1 MSRDPE
7 NGSILALRG
16 VVKDF
21 PGARALKGVDFDVRR
36 GEIVGLVGENG
47 AGKSTLM
54 KILVGLHRM
63 DAGTMAVRGTPFTP
77 RDPQDAIRHGVGMV
91 FQEQSLLPNMT
102 VAENMVL
109 CHEGRFRR
117 GPLLAVGAIAAETK
131 AILADCGFDV
141 DPRAIVGDLSQ
152 ARRQMVEIARLLW
165 LSRQYGVADP
175 VLILDE
181 PTTVLVAAEIQ
192 QLFDLLRGLRREASI
207 VFISHRLEEVLA
219 LATRVVVFK
228 DGQNVA
234 DLPAA
239 GAAVETIENLMVGHE
254 LAADHYQTN
263 EQVEPGADEVLR
275 VDGLSLRGKFEPVSF
290 AVRRGEI
297 LCLGGVMGSGKE
309 EICKCLAGVLRAD
322 AGTVSVDG
330 RRVDLS
336 RPSAAI
342 AAGIGYLP
350 ADRRDEGLGLQMDVK
365 SNITLVMLRR
375 LIRGGILSLGREKR
389 IAADWVEQLRI
400 RTRSLA
406 AHAGTL
412 SGGNQQKVVM
422 AKWLA
427 SDARLLILDHPT
439 RGVDVGAKEEIY
451 HRIRALARDGI
462 AMIIM
467 CDTMEEDIGLCN
479 RMITL
484 RDGRVTAEI
493 PCPPTAKPAPV
504 DIIRHVV

>member
-1 MSRDPE
+1 
-7 NGSILALRG
+7 
-16 VVKDF
+16 VKNF
-21 PGARALKGVDFDVRR
+21 PGVRALKGVDFSVRR

-54 KILVGLHRM
+54 KVLIGLHRM
-63 DAGTMAVRGTPFTP
+63 DAGTMTVRGTPFTP
-77 RDPQDAIRHGVGMV
+77 RDPQDAIRNGIGMV
-91 FQEQSLLPNMT
+91 FQEQSLLANLT
-102 VAENMVL
+102 VAENIVL
-109 CHEGRFRR
+109 CHERKFAR
-117 GPLLAVGAIAAETK
+117 GPLLSTAAIRAEAK
-131 AILADCGFDV
+131 AILASCGFDV
-141 DPRAIVGDLSQ
+141 DPRAVVADLSQ

-165 LSRQYGVADP
+165 LSRQYGVDDP

-181 PTTVLVAAEIQ
+181 PTTVLVANEIE
-192 QLFDLLRGLRREASI
+192 QLFRLLRGLQKEASI

-219 LATRVVVFK
+219 LATRIVVFK

-234 DLPAA
+234 DLAA
-239 GAAVETIENLMVGHE
+239 SGAAVETIEGLMVGHE
-254 LAADHYQTN
+254 LAADHYLTGD
-263 EQVEPGADEVLR
+263 QVEPGTEEVLR
-275 VDGLSLRGKFEPVSF
+275 VEGLALEGKFQPLDF
-290 AVRRGEI
+290 AVHRGEI

-309 EICKCLAGVLRAD
+309 EICKCLAGVVRPDKGAV
-322 AGTVSVDG
+322 TVNG
-330 RRVDLS
+330 RNVQLS
-336 RPSAAI
+336 RPVAAI

-350 ADRRDEGLGLQMDVK
+350 ADRRDEGLGLQLDVK
-365 SNITLVMLRR
+365 SNITLVMLKK
-375 LIRGGILSLGREKR
+375 LIRGGILSLAGEKR
-389 IAADWVEQLRI
+389 VAADWVQQLRI

-451 HRIRALARDGI
+451 HRIRALAREGM

-467 CDTMEEDIGLCN
+467 CDTMEEDIGLCT

-484 RDGRVTAEI
+484 KDGRVTAEI
-493 PCPPTAKPAPV
+493 PCPPGAKPTPV

>member
-1 MSRDPE
+1 VSSDTTA
-7 NGSILALRG
+7 GSILQLRG

-21 PGARALKGVDFDVRR
+21 PGVRALKGVDFDVRR

-63 DAGTMAVRGTPFTP
+63 DGGTMSVRGVPFTP

-91 FQEQSLLPNMT
+91 FQEQSLLPNLT
-102 VAENMVL
+102 VAENIVL
-109 CHEGRFRR
+109 CHEGKFRR
-117 GPLLAVGAIAAETK
+117 GPLLASGAVTAEAR
-131 AILADCGFDV
+131 AILADCSFDV
-141 DPRAIVGDLSQ
+141 DARALVSDLSQ

-165 LSRQYGVADP
+165 LSRQYGVTDP

-192 QLFDLLRGLRREASI
+192 QLFALLRGLQKGASI
-207 VFISHRLEEVLA
+207 VFISHRLEEVLE

-234 DLPAA
+234 DIPSA
-239 GAAVETIENLMVGHE
+239 GATVETIENLMVGHE
-254 LAADHYQTN
+254 LAADHYQTT
-263 EQVEPGADEVLR
+263 EQVEPGAQEVLR
-275 VDGLSLRGKFEPVSF
+275 VEGLAVRGKFEPVSF
-290 AVRRGEI
+290 TVRRGEI

-309 EICKCLAGVLRAD
+309 EICKCLAGVSRAD
-322 AGTVSVDG
+322 AGKVSMDG
-330 RRVDLS
+330 RPVDLS
-336 RPSAAI
+336 RPAAAI

-365 SNITLVMLRR
+365 SNITLVMLRK
-375 LIRGGILSLGREKR
+375 LIRGGVLSLKGERR
-389 IAADWVEQLRI
+389 VAQDWVGQLRI

-427 SDARLLILDHPT
+427 SQARLLILDHPT

-451 HRIRALARDGI
+451 HRVRALARDGI

-493 PCPPTAKPAPV
+493 ACPPGAKPAPV